1 MEILKNNIFFKGLDR
16 LVYWSKLFAIL
27 MIIAGGLMGIV
38 AIFSLF
44 GFSALDELGYGAGM
58 GALMFFLY
66 GIFAVFY
73 IVPATWLLNFS
84 NKTRKGIN
92 EKDESEFAE
101 GFRNFGRYYTF
112 WGICTIVILSIY
124 ALAMLIGIIGLFAN
138 I

>member
-27 MIIAGGLMGIV
+27 MIISGGLMGIV

>member
-27 MIIAGGLMGIV
+27 MIIVGGLMGIV
-38 AIFSLF
+38 AIFCLF
-44 GFSALDELGYGAGM
+44 GFSAFDDLGYGAGM
-58 GALMFFLY
+58 GALMFFVY

-73 IVPATWLLNFS
+73 IIPSIWLLNFS
-84 NKTRKGIN
+84 NKTRKGIK

-112 WGICTIVILSIY
+112 WGICCVVSLSLY
-124 ALAMLIGIIGLFAN
+124 ALATLISFL
-138 I
+138 

>member
-27 MIIAGGLMGIV
+27 MIISGGLMGIV

-112 WGICTIVILSIY
+112 WGICSIVILSIY

>member
-112 WGICTIVILSIY
+112 WGICSIVILSIY